1 MGNTGTADE
10 GNVMR
15 SPKKLG
21 FIGGGLN
28 SAVGYT
34 HYLASRMDGLFDVV
48 AGYFSRDAQVNAET
62 AHRFGVTDERCYPSL
77 NALMNAERGNLD
89 AVCVLTPTPDHAE
102 TAIDL
107 LQSGF
112 NVVCEKALATSFEEG
127 QAIHASLDQSDQK
140 LMTTFNYVGYPMVRE
155 ARTLIADGVIG
166 KVQQIYCEMPQE
178 SFARKDT
185 NPQDWRRNDYAIP
198 CVSLDLGVH
207 VCHLTQFLL
216 GEDDFAILSAWEGA
230 FGRVNGV
237 IDTVT
242 ATVLYSERV
251 LVNWMWSKAT
261 LGYTNGLKF
270 RVFGDEGAL
279 EWTQDVPDI
288 LVSVNE
294 NGVRSRLERGQ
305 HSLRVASQPRYN
317 RFKAGHPAG
326 FVEAFANIYDDFHRE
341 LSPDSESAV
350 ASPFSAS
357 VAVKGL
363 DTLSRIHEIAKSA
376 R

>member
-1 MGNTGTADE
+1 
-10 GNVMR
+10 VR

-48 AGYFSRDAQVNAET
+48 AGCFSRDAQVNAET
-62 AHRFGVTDERCYPSL
+62 AHRFGVSEGRCYPSL
-77 NALMNAERGNLD
+77 DALMSAEKANLD
-89 AVCVLTPTPDHAE
+89 AVCVLTPTPGHAG
-102 TAIDL
+102 TVIDL
-107 LQSGF
+107 LQRGF
-112 NVVCEKALATSFEEG
+112 NVVCEKALATSFGEG
-127 QAIHASLDQSDQK
+127 QSIQVSLAQTGQK

-155 ARTLIADGVIG
+155 AQALISEGMIG
-166 KVQQIYCEMPQE
+166 EVQQIYCEMPQE

-216 GEDDFAILSAWEGA
+216 GGDDFAILSAWEGT

-237 IDTVT
+237 IDTVSAT
-242 ATVLYSERV
+242 ALHSERV
-251 LVNWMWSKAT
+251 LVNWMWGKAA
-261 LGYTNGLKF
+261 LGHTNGLKF

-279 EWTQDVPDI
+279 EWSQDVPDI
-288 LVSVNE
+288 LFSVNE

-305 HSLRVASQPRYN
+305 HGLRVASQPRYN

-341 LSPDSESAV
+341 LSLDSESAA

-357 VAVKGL
+357 VAVNGL
-363 DTLSRIHEIAKSA
+363 KILSRIHEIAKSA
-376 R
+376 Q